1 VYRDDRPIVLLNL
14 FFPQSKVGYEWDIEI
29 LFYQWLLPLIAKAFL
44 MEKGGIPVRSRPLF
58 VA

>member
-29 LFYQWLLPLIAKAFL
+29 LFYQC
-44 MEKGGIPVRSRPLF
+44 
-58 VA
+58 